1 MISKSELNCLNMTN
15 IGGRLVI
22 MTTIQEILYTYM
34 HLGVGSDD
42 RGLMAHILVKVDGS
56 LLTGSKDWIQN
67 L

>member
-1 MISKSELNCLNMTN
+1 
-15 IGGRLVI
+15 

-42 RGLMAHILVKVDGS
+42 RGLMARILVKVDGS
-56 LLTGSKDWIQN
+56 LLTGSKDWILN